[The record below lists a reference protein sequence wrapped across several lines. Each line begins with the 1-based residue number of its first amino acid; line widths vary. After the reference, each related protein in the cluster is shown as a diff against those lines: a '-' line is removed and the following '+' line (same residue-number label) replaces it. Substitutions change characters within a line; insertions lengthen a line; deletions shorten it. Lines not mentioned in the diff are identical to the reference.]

1 MKSNDLLH
9 GPLQHLVHFLRTI
22 AISCISGLAAF
33 GSRETKANFTKLP
46 LAGCRLTDI
55 GIDTGNDFPDIFPS
69 SGLKVPGE
77 AVTQKFKEEVVK
89 LHNILFRSVIG

>member
-1 MKSNDLLH
+1 M
-9 GPLQHLVHFLRTI
+9 I
-22 AISCISGLAAF
+22 Y
-33 GSRETKANFTKLP
+33 
-46 LAGCRLTDI
+46 I